1 MFIYFLVIV
10 FEIKDF
16 VGNSIVSSVWGCLSE
31 EAMKHGNSSYLSSQI
46 VGNVFDIDT
55 SLTNIQLV
63 LDTVDLSYSDLI
75 GCDLEETVSPPIMC
89 N

>member
-31 EAMKHGNSSYLSSQI
+31 EATREESMALKPPLWNLMMMMMMRSLIPQGMYSVLSSSI
-46 VGNVFDIDT
+46 ITMLLFR
-55 SLTNIQLV
+55 
-63 LDTVDLSYSDLI
+63 
-75 GCDLEETVSPPIMC
+75 CC
-89 N
+89 